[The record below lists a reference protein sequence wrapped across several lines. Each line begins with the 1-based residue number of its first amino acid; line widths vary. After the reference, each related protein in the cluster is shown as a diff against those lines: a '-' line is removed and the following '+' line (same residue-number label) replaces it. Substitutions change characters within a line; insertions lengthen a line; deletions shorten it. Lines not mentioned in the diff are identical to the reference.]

1 MIGSSFN
8 MPMALPADDP
18 RATENDSGGPAACG
32 APAGSRSDKKPRQL
46 PAGVTAISR
55 VIEPLAISA
64 KRRFASAW
72 RCFLSLRDPA
82 ALTGRPGHP
91 TVTIAGILLAMGVAL
106 NHTAIAQE
114 APLPLELQPYEVR
127 IQIGFEDNPEFSAE
141 SREAMLVRVR
151 DGLAR
156 YVGEFWRCDVAQEH
170 GTFFTGLAALKRL
183 RVESLPAGAVSGEV
197 QKVYFLWVQNAGA
210 GASVAG
216 REWDL
221 LTRRLGA
228 VAVNSVVDRRD
239 IPETILAIVRDL
251 FRPVAAVVPSKSG
264 PVKLRARG
272 GEYPAPDE
280 SWHPLSSG
288 RVFEAFYCFLD
299 KDRAVE
305 RVQQVPFTYLSAG
318 EETDR
323 GVAEA
328 AATSGLRSPLVARRR
343 IQPVALGINRRG
355 AETRLTL
362 ITRPPARKP
371 LAGVEVEVADSPTPP
386 EELRDDKEKAAALK
400 EAAQMPRLVADRN
413 GLVVV
418 SSSMAPAGQPV
429 WLYVRSG
436 QALLARVPFVP
447 GVQSVETLE
456 LPDDT
461 LRLET
466 EGRVALLQAELVD
479 AVARRA
485 VLLAQAKGRAKTGD
499 WDGVSEAFRQI
510 DGMRKAA
517 SFTVDLNAIRI
528 PALKLA
534 KARRDRTSA
543 ARIEKLCDETLE
555 LVNNYLD
562 EEKVKEV
569 RTELAEIRQLA
580 NDQAA
585 ADSLAKAGVENPAE
599 PEKKPAGAKKKTR
612 KKASVNTAQ
621 PAESGA
627 APAAPARAGR
637 ITIEGLVTA
646 DPLPPGYTVTRSEV
660 LDNGASLGHHL
671 LFAKRDSKSMISA
684 TILTEDFTARAER
697 IAAAKTY
704 VDTAIS
710 HYRDKGFKLVEKR
723 IPDIDNENL
732 QQKLMVEFVFDDPNE
747 RNKFLL
753 QMQIFFGKW
762 SYNVAIAAYD
772 KDDYQMLAQWALS
785 LQEKAGGGPGGPVP
799 PNRPSF

>member
-1 MIGSSFN
+1 
-8 MPMALPADDP
+8 MALPADDS
-18 RATENDSGGPAACG
+18 RATEIISGGPAV
-32 APAGSRSDKKPRQL
+32 PP
-46 PAGVTAISR
+46 
-55 VIEPLAISA
+55 
-64 KRRFASAW
+64 
-72 RCFLSLRDPA
+72 
-82 ALTGRPGHP
+82 GRPGHP
-91 TVTIAGILLAMGVAL
+91 SMMLAGMLLVVSVAL
-106 NHTAIAQE
+106 IQSASAQE
-114 APLPLELQPYEVR
+114 TPLPLELQPYEVR

-141 SREAMLVRVR
+141 SRQAILRRVR

-156 YVGEFWRCDVAQEH
+156 YVGEFWRCDVAEEH

-183 RVESLPAGAVSGEV
+183 RVEGLPPGAVSSEV

-210 GASVAG
+210 GARVAG

-228 VAVNSVVDRRD
+228 VAVNSVADRRD
-239 IPETILAIVRDL
+239 IPETILSIVHDL
-251 FRPVAAVVPSKSG
+251 FRPIAAVEPLKSG
-264 PVKLRARG
+264 PIKLRARG

-280 SWHPLSSG
+280 TWHPLSSG

-318 EETDR
+318 EEIDR
-323 GVAEA
+323 GIAEA
-328 AATSGLRSPLVARRR
+328 AATSGLRAPLVARRR

-355 AETRLTL
+355 TETRLTL

-371 LAGVEVEVADSPTPP
+371 LAGVEVEVANSPTPP

-400 EAAQMPRLVADRN
+400 EAARLPRLVADRN

-485 VLLAQAKGRAKTGD
+485 VLLAQAKGRAKTAD

-510 DGMRKAA
+510 DGMRKAS
-517 SFTVDLNAIRI
+517 SFTVDINAIRI

-534 KARRDRTSA
+534 RARRDRTTA

-580 NDQAA
+580 LDEVAA
-585 ADSLAKAGVENPAE
+585 NQVKAAVENQAE
-599 PEKKPAGAKKKTR
+599 PEKKPAGGKKKNR
-612 KKASVNTAQ
+612 KKASVNTVQ
-621 PAESGA
+621 PADSGA
-627 APAAPARAGR
+627 APAAP
-637 ITIEGLVTA
+637 
-646 DPLPPGYTVTRSEV
+646 D
-660 LDNGASLGHHL
+660 
-671 LFAKRDSKSMISA
+671 
-684 TILTEDFTARAER
+684 
-697 IAAAKTY
+697 
-704 VDTAIS
+704 
-710 HYRDKGFKLVEKR
+710 
-723 IPDIDNENL
+723 
-732 QQKLMVEFVFDDPNE
+732 
-747 RNKFLL
+747 
-753 QMQIFFGKW
+753 
-762 SYNVAIAAYD
+762 
-772 KDDYQMLAQWALS
+772 
-785 LQEKAGGGPGGPVP
+785 
-799 PNRPSF
+799 RPSF